1 MSAKD
6 VGEILGE
13 LDIDGLKKKD
23 PKAIMGTINQ
33 GFLLLD
39 AVAKS
44 SGLLKQLPKLA
55 KSLSCLSFAMPV
67 ASMILDLA
75 LGSEEQVD
83 PAIAALSDKI
93 DALSDKMEGFQ
104 NENRASFSKVSSDIC
119 EAAMSS

>member
-75 LGSEEQVD
+75 LGS
-83 PAIAALSDKI
+83 
-93 DALSDKMEGFQ
+93 
-104 NENRASFSKVSSDIC
+104 
-119 EAAMSS
+119 